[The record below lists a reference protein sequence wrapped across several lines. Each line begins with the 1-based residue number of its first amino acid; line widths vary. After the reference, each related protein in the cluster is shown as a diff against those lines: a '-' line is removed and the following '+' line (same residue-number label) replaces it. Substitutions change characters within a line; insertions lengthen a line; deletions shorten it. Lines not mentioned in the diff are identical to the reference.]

1 MLSSLPFP
9 NNWLKFRPYP
19 TIMDNNIKKVAYT
32 GYIAKGVVY
41 GLTGILAFLAA
52 FNMGGEKAG
61 KLQVIEFLG
70 NQAFGKWLV
79 ILLGLGLLCYAFWRF
94 LQSIMDPE
102 GIGTDGK
109 ATVKRISFFISG
121 LVYGGLGV
129 IAISNV
135 LGFGSLFQSGGGGG
149 SSFMNGTTGKYLFI
163 LIGLGL
169 AGKGI
174 YQFIKAYKGDFLKK
188 FQIQSISAV
197 AKRRYIKRIGYAGI
211 ISRGIVT
218 SIIAYFFLTA
228 GFNLGGNPSNEVKGT
243 AEAFSFIQEQA
254 YGKWLLGMVAA
265 GLVCYGIYMFTMAA
279 YRRFDA

>member
-1 MLSSLPFP
+1 
-9 NNWLKFRPYP
+9 
-19 TIMDNNIKKVAYT
+19 MDDKIKKIAYT
-32 GYIAKGVVY
+32 GYTAKGVVY

-70 NQAFGKWLV
+70 NQAFGKVLV
-79 ILLGLGLLCYAFWRF
+79 VLLGLGLFCYAFWRF
-94 LQSIMDPE
+94 LQSIQDPE

-109 ATVKRISFFISG
+109 AMAKRASFFISG
-121 LVYGGLGV
+121 LVYTGLGF

-135 LGFGSLFQSGGGGG
+135 FGLKSLIAGGG
-149 SSFMNGTTGKYLFI
+149 SSGGSSLMNGTSGKYIFI
-163 LIGLGL
+163 TIGLGL
-169 AGKGI
+169 AIKGI

-188 FQIQSISAV
+188 FQIQSISVV
-197 AKRRYIKRIGYAGI
+197 ARRRYIKRIGYAGI

-228 GFNLGGNPSNEVKGT
+228 GFNLGGNSSNEVKGT

-254 YGKWLLGMVAA
+254 YGKWLLGLVAA

-279 YRRFDA
+279 YRRFDD

>member
-1 MLSSLPFP
+1 
-9 NNWLKFRPYP
+9 
-19 TIMDNNIKKVAYT
+19 MDAKIKKIAYT
-32 GYIAKGVVY
+32 GYTAKGVVY

-94 LQSIMDPE
+94 IESISDPE
-102 GIGTDGK
+102 GIGTDTKGMI
-109 ATVKRISFFISG
+109 KRVSFFISG
-121 LVYGGLGV
+121 LVYSGLGI

-135 LGFGSLFQSGGGGG
+135 LGFGSLLNGG
-149 SSFMNGTTGKYLFI
+149 SSGGSSIMNGTTGKYIFI
-163 LIGLGL
+163 IIGLSL

-174 YQFIKAYKGDFLKK
+174 YQFIKAYKGDFLQK
-188 FQIQSISAV
+188 FQIQSISVV

-228 GFNLGGNPSNEVKGT
+228 GFNLGGNPSNEMKGT

-254 YGKWLLGMVAA
+254 YGKWLLGLVAV